1 MYLLWVYLPHI
12 FVNQIILFFR
22 FFQLKKE
29 LSDALLAA
37 EHEKNNFRNEVSFV
51 KMAFNVKQLTSGWL
65 EFCAGHLFL
74 SWILIGQGVFSS
86 FVIIL
91 LYELNSIVISY

>member
-12 FVNQIILFFR
+12 FVNQIILFCH

-51 KMAFNVKQLTSGWL
+51 KMAFRRKAAV
-65 EFCAGHLFL
+65 
-74 SWILIGQGVFSS
+74 
-86 FVIIL
+86 
-91 LYELNSIVISY
+91 